1 MVFYFYKATFLFC
14 TPTEGQKIAKTL
26 SLQISKETKTLKA
39 LLQEFNACQTVTTG
53 NSSTLKMGD
62 VLDSSI
68 LSQKL
73 QLNLHGYTS
82 DKQEIINAYLL
93 MTRSGE
99 ELEMLQV
106 EMINV
111 IQYYKDRASAIHNTM
126 DSTVYDQGARALLY
140 NLYQD
145 SLRRLKEYRQ
155 LFATP
160 QLSPRETND
169 SNSTTSQ
176 SDSEDTE
183 LDTDDDDDVLL

>member
-1 MVFYFYKATFLFC
+1 MKLSLLFC
-14 TPTEGQKIAKTL
+14 VPTEGQKIAKRL

-53 NSSTLKMGD
+53 NSSTLTMGD

-73 QLNLHGYTS
+73 HPSLHGYTS

-106 EMINV
+106 EMKNV
-111 IQYYKDRASAIHNTM
+111 IEYYEDRASTIHNTM
-126 DSTVYDQGARALLY
+126 DSTVCDRGACALLY
-140 NLYQD
+140 NPYQD
-145 SLRRLKEYRQ
+145 SLRRLKECRQ
-155 LFATP
+155 LVETP
-160 QLSPRETND
+160 QLSPRDDD

-176 SDSEDTE
+176 SDSEETE
-183 LDTDDDDDVLL
+183 SDSDDDILL